1 MPNAGSTPKKSKK
14 VNSEKKK
21 EVEIPLTPPDTLRK
35 WYLTLATIAI
45 YVLSLFGVMNI
56 ILLQVNPALSFNET
70 LNSEEQYIDQASN
83 IVSFAMLSVAILI
96 SGISMISLCTKS
108 CKSWQFIIFPY
119 SFVIISFLV
128 NGCLSG
134 MMIANSKLTPIASRI
149 VNEYNEVLNKS
160 RENLAEAPQT
170 CATYLYQNAHALVDE
185 NCFACDPG
193 NFNWKNAI
201 LITQIEGENW
211 NSPVVYFTKQ
221 VVVDQII
228 CESALSKFMYTPMI
242 WPWFCNTTLDLNYTI
257 GNNWPCSPQQADMR
271 MDSGL
276 MPWQWSAWLGY
287 GDNAELVLLGL
298 YQLALNLYAPML
310 VTPVA
315 LPTSEC
321 ILLKGEASIR
331 FPVTGMCGPNPF
343 SRLGLDPRFSDCV
356 TDQFTNYQTTYANWL
371 LDLNNTITE
380 ILKAQPE
387 RYVKYA
393 KISESIYWFGTIAII
408 IDGFF
413 GITFYVIA
421 IWNDCLEAR
430 RYKKY
435 ISKNEKSP
443 LLSINA

>member
-1 MPNAGSTPKKSKK
+1 MPNAGSTPEKSKK
-14 VNSEKKK
+14 PNSKK
-21 EVEIPLTPPDTLRK
+21 ENIPLTPPTTLTK
-35 WYLTLATIAI
+35 WYLTLATIAV

-70 LNSEEQYIDQASN
+70 LNSEEQYLDQTSN
-83 IVSFAMLSVAILI
+83 ILSFAMLSLAILI
-96 SGISMISLCTKS
+96 SGISIISLCTKS
-108 CKSWQFIIFPY
+108 WQFTVFPY

-170 CATYLYQNAHALVDE
+170 CATYLYQNAHALVKD

-193 NFNWKNAI
+193 NFNWKNAM
-201 LITQIEGENW
+201 LITQVEEENW
-211 NSPVVYFTKQ
+211 NSPVVYFTRQ
-221 VVVDQII
+221 VIVDQIV
-228 CESALSKFMYTPMI
+228 CESALSQFIYPPMI
-242 WPWFCNTTLDLNYTI
+242 WPWFCNTTLDLNYTT

-271 MDSGL
+271 MDYSL
-276 MPWQWSAWLGY
+276 MPWQWTAWLGE
-287 GDNAELVLLGL
+287 GGNAELVLLGV
-298 YQLALNLYAPML
+298 YQLAVNLYAPL
-310 VTPVA
+310 IVAPVA

-343 SRLGLDPRFSDCV
+343 ARLGLDPRFSNCV

-380 ILKAQPE
+380 ILKARPD
-387 RYVKYA
+387 RYFNYA
-393 KISESIYWFGTIAII
+393 KTSESIYWCGTFAII
-408 IDGFF
+408 IDFF
-413 GITFYVIA
+413 IGVFFYFMA
-421 IWNDCLEAR
+421 IWNDCHEER
-430 RYKKY
+430 DYKKF

-443 LLSINA
+443 LISINA